1 MTFIDIF
8 ARNFVHN
15 YMLKNVNLL
24 KKTLH
29 KFGRTKY
36 LSFYIEA
43 CFYSHLIDNTHST
56 VTVAA
61 AANDLCAGGRGD
73 NGLGVEAALAAT
85 RPNGDLSA
93 ACKSEPIRTKT
104 KLISVFAKVLKI
116 PFFLQFSFQFNR
128 KCPGFFLYS
137 TFKKQSR

>member
-1 MTFIDIF
+1 MTFFDIL

-29 KFGRTKY
+29 KFVRTKY
-36 LSFYIEA
+36 LSIYIEA

-93 ACKSEPIRTKT
+93 A
-104 KLISVFAKVLKI
+104 
-116 PFFLQFSFQFNR
+116 
-128 KCPGFFLYS
+128 
-137 TFKKQSR
+137 